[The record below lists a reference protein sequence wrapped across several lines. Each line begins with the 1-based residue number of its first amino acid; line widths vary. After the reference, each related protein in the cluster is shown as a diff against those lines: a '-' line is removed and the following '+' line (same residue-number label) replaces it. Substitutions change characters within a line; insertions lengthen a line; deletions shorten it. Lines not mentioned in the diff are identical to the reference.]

1 MAAPGYLPV
10 RVSVAVAGRVLGFSK
25 QAFYKWVKN
34 PVSARESEE
43 VTLLQKLRELHADDP
58 EFGYRFLT
66 DEMQQLGFNVSERR
80 VWRLCN
86 KAGIRSL
93 ISKRKR
99 KYLPAGE
106 PVSDDLVNRD
116 FTADKPNRLWLTDIT
131 EHHTKEGKL
140 YLCAVKDVFSNRII
154 GYSIDNR
161 MKASLAVKALE
172 NALISRGHPE
182 NIVVH
187 SDRGS
192 QFRSRK
198 YRRVLEENK
207 LLQSMGQVGA
217 AGDNAAMESF
227 FALLQKNVLDRKVWA
242 TRSELRLAIVAWVEG
257 KYHRKRR
264 QRKLGKLTPIEYETV
279 MMERVALAA

>member
-10 RVSVAVAGRVLGFSK
+10 RVPVAVAGRVLGFSK
-25 QAFYKWVKN
+25 QAYYKWVKN
-34 PVSARESEE
+34 PVSVREKEEARL
-43 VTLLQKLRELHADDP
+43 TQKLFELHADDP

-66 DEMQQLGFNVSERR
+66 DEMQELGFNVSERR

-106 PVSDDLVNRD
+106 PVSGDLVNRN
-116 FTADKPNRLWLTDIT
+116 FTADEPNRLWLTDIT

-161 MKASLAVKALE
+161 MKSRVAVNALE
-172 NALISRGHPE
+172 NALTSRGHPE
-182 NIVVH
+182 SVVVH

-198 YRRVLEENK
+198 YRRVLGANK

-264 QRKLGKLTPIEYETV
+264 QRRLGKLTPVEYEMV
-279 MMERVALAA
+279 MMETVALAA